1 MTGVPFDLSDA
12 TSDFAKEALNY
23 ELGMAENAYGKRE
36 FIYAEIKTA
45 LGDAMQNVAVG
56 KMTAI
61 EAMEMVEKASQ
72 SVKR

>member
-1 MTGVPFDLSDA
+1 MHMV
-12 TSDFAKEALNY
+12 KESSYML
-23 ELGMAENAYGKRE
+23 KS
-36 FIYAEIKTA
+36 TA

-56 KMTAI
+56 SMTAM